1 MAIQVFYLA
10 VFFLLL
16 AVDIFEKFW
25 MGSFWKKTQL
35 ILEFLK
41 GIFLSLLFSLLYIND
56 VSDDAISNIAIYADD
71 IIIYSKCNQVIDL
84 LQQLELS
91 SELESSLWTL

>member
-1 MAIQVFYLA
+1 
-10 VFFLLL
+10 
-16 AVDIFEKFW
+16 

-71 IIIYSKCNQVIDL
+71 IIIYSKCNQVTDL